1 VDESVSATDM
11 PPLSLTLPD
20 LASAT
25 CAGGSLPEIE
35 VDKGGGDSQQTET
48 LPVHGT
54 VQEEEMTVLFPNH
67 AEDEMEQLVDEVF
80 RKKMKKKG
88 VMDSGHDKGKTL
100 IGPPRNSIKI
110 LIHTIYDGE
119 LCVVDGGLVFQ
130 PDMQIIMDAFGQGGE
145 DKGKEK
151 VKEKGPDAPVPL
163 TISQDPIIEINE
175 VPKTDGA
182 NDAPVEDNATPSPAK
197 ALGTDKP
204 VVYQPFRQPTLFVP
218 SSLALPVD
226 QGTVTGA
233 SKLAYLFGA
242 PPPLGPFTFGK
253 PPGNISSFGASKYS
267 PAPSLIHPPESTT
280 SPFSML
286 RPASGTAQLSLK
298 FTPSI
303 PILTSTEGFKSGLS
317 SMPQSTNSP
326 VAANMLTPQTSSY
339 VASNGIS
346 TQGSPALA
354 LTQAPSNPFARDMSP
369 GEYASIASLHRV
381 LKSASSKSFAITHP
395 NIPIA
400 DTVGNQHLARARLEN
415 GSRITTSD
423 PLMESII
430 RIEGAE
436 QFPMVANRR
445 SSLVDIIPP
454 TVKKRMLPKEVAQLS
469 KVQERI
475 DVAQDANSVSLFTH
489 IPPSVILTNTE
500 LKAIRNVQSQIY
512 NKQHGLTP
520 TKRQKLND
528 KGKGK
533 WKHDDKTKSTLE
545 TLGTTVP

>member
-1 VDESVSATDM
+1 MSATDM
-11 PPLSLTLPD
+11 PPLPLTLQD
-20 LASAT
+20 LAPAT

-35 VDKGGGDSQQTET
+35 VDKGSQQAAT
-48 LPVHGT
+48 LPVQGT
-54 VQEEEMTVLFPNH
+54 V
-67 AEDEMEQLVDEVF
+67 
-80 RKKMKKKG
+80 KKEKKKKG
-88 VMDSGHDKGKTL
+88 AMDSGHDKGKPP
-100 IGPPRNSIKI
+100 IGTPRKSIKI
-110 LIHTIYDGE
+110 RVHTVCDGE
-119 LCVVDGGLVFQ
+119 LCVVDGGSVSQ
-130 PDMQIIMDAFGQGGE
+130 PDMQIIMGAFREGGE

-151 VKEKGPDAPVPL
+151 AKEKGSDAPVPQ

-175 VPKTDGA
+175 VPTTDGA

-197 ALGTDKP
+197 ALGTDMP
-204 VVYQPFRQPTLFVP
+204 VVYQPFRQPTLFAP
-218 SSLALPVD
+218 SSLALPAD

-253 PPGNISSFGASKYS
+253 PPGNLSPFGTSRYS
-267 PAPSLIHPPESTT
+267 PAPRLVHPSQSAT

-298 FTPSI
+298 STPHI

-317 SMPQSTNSP
+317 FSP
-326 VAANMLTPQTSSY
+326 VAANMLTPQTSPY

-354 LTQAPSNPFARDMSP
+354 LTQAPSNPFSRDMSP

-423 PLMESII
+423 PLMEPII
-430 RIEGAE
+430 KIEGAE
-436 QFPMVANRR
+436 QFPMVANRH

-475 DVAQDANSVSLFTH
+475 DVAQDANSVSLFAQ

-512 NKQHGLTP
+512 DKQHGLTP

-528 KGKGK
+528 KGKSK
-533 WKHDDKTKSTLE
+533 WKHNDKTKSTPE